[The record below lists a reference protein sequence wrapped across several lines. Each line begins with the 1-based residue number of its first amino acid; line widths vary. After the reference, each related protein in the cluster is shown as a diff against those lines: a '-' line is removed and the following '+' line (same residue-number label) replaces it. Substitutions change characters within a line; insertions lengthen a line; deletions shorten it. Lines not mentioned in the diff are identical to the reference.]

1 MTFDVVSLCWLLDN
15 CPGLLAANF
24 AETGLPGRAFAP
36 ARSVYEVFDRSTPSF
51 GIVARDD
58 ASRDLHVVGYAA
70 VLIGPQLHTS
80 DLIAQNDAVYVVPE
94 RRGSGVGGR
103 LFVEAEREAKRRG
116 AGLFAWQVGKSS
128 GFTKTLQ
135 RRTSPRNQQQIFF
148 REL

>member
-1 MTFDVVSLCWLLDN
+1 MTFDVVSLCFLLDN
-15 CPGLLAANF
+15 FPDMLAANF

-51 GIVARDD
+51 GIVARG
-58 ASRDLHVVGYAA
+58 LEGHPVGYAA
-70 VLIGPQLHTS
+70 ILIGPQLHTS

-94 RRGSGVGGR
+94 FRGSGVGGR

>member
-1 MTFDVVSLCWLLDN
+1 MTFDVVSLCFLLDN
-15 CPGLLAANF
+15 YPEMLAANF

-51 GIVARDD
+51 GIVARG
-58 ASRDLHVVGYAA
+58 LEGQPVGYAA
-70 VLIGPQLHTS
+70 ILIGPQLHTS

-94 RRGSGVGGR
+94 FRGSGVGGR

-116 AGLFAWQVGKSS
+116 ARLFAWQVGKSS